1 MNYSV
6 SFYIVIIFT
15 IKKIHLVFNSSLI
28 PEKFMVWQKWA
39 LSQEP
44 CHLRFE
50 GRKTV
55 NFVDRCCLGKFLPG
69 ILKSIGGFGKECGLV
84 SLEQES
90 GPI

>member
-1 MNYSV
+1 
-6 SFYIVIIFT
+6 
-15 IKKIHLVFNSSLI
+15 
-28 PEKFMVWQKWA
+28 MVYTAKMGI
-39 LSQEP
+39 LSGT
-44 CHLRFE
+44 LSFE

>member
-1 MNYSV
+1 M
-6 SFYIVIIFT
+6 SFYIVIFT

-28 PEKFMVWQKWA
+28 PEKCMVYTAKMGTLPGT
-39 LSQEP
+39 LS
-44 CHLRFE
+44 FE

-55 NFVDRCCLGKFLPG
+55 IVDRCCLGKFLPG

>member
-1 MNYSV
+1 MAKMG
-6 SFYIVIIFT
+6 T
-15 IKKIHLVFNSSLI
+15 
-28 PEKFMVWQKWA
+28 
-39 LSQEP
+39 LSGT
-44 CHLRFE
+44 LSFE

-55 NFVDRCCLGKFLPG
+55 IVDRCCLGNFLPG